1 LISIMAQGQLKGIS
15 KQKNNFASSRHA
27 AKAAA
32 ATKKGK
38 RYVAPKKTAAVKSAV
53 LHKVRLF
60 ISDHI
65 EIKTSDDTIG
75 ICRS

>member
-1 LISIMAQGQLKGIS
+1 MAQGQLKGIS
-15 KQKNNFASSRHA
+15 KQKNNSASSRHA

>member
-1 LISIMAQGQLKGIS
+1 MAQGQLKGIS
-15 KQKNNFASSRHA
+15 KQKNNSASSRHA

-60 ISDHI
+60 ISDYM
-65 EIKTSDDTIG
+65 EIKTSDDAIG